1 MTPSKKND
9 TMGITLR
16 RAPAATK
23 EPAPS
28 PAERNALAVAAR
40 DRLHEATKEAFPRSA
55 QYRPA
60 GDGTGIVG
68 SDAK

>member
-1 MTPSKKND
+1 MKNAMIVLTSGSAVD
-9 TMGITLR
+9 
-16 RAPAATK
+16 PQPK
-23 EPAPS
+23 PAPS
-28 PAERNALAVAAR
+28 PAERNALAAAAR
-40 DRLHEATKEAFPRSA
+40 GRLREATKEAFPRSS